1 MKGALTDKIAKA
13 FREGRL
19 FRKAAPY
26 VWLCLGLSF
35 AVRLWCR
42 TRKTVPG
49 KIVFNNFHG
58 RGFGDHQKYIALEL
72 LRRGFK
78 GEMVWL
84 ASDVEAVRRTLP
96 PGIRVVRIGRRLP
109 FAVLRE
115 MATAQF
121 WCSNQSFTSLAAWG
135 LDKRPDQTY
144 VNTHHGSLGIKCIG
158 SDVPHARSIPLREYV
173 LRRDASMIDH
183 LISNATWEADFVYR
197 RRFYGC
203 GKVELFGHPRN
214 DVLFGDRA
222 EVRRKVA
229 ASLGFSADDRILFYA
244 PTYRNMSRQDV
255 YLHDFGEI
263 LTACARR
270 FGGTWRAVVR
280 LHPIMRRADF
290 RFGADVVDATDYP
303 DIQELMV
310 AADAMVCDYSSCMFD
325 FMLTRRP
332 VFVYAPDMEE
342 YERTQGFY
350 YPMSET
356 PFPIAQDERALQDTI
371 LGFDDVKYCAG
382 VEAFLKDKGCVEDGH
397 ATERVVDLITEILNR
412 VVTS

>member
-1 MKGALTDKIAKA
+1 MKGALTDKIVKA

-19 FRKAAPY
+19 LRKAAPY

-42 TRKTVPG
+42 TRKTIPG

-84 ASDVEAVRRTLP
+84 ASDAEAVRRTLP
-96 PGIRVVRIGRRLP
+96 PGIRVAPTGRRFP

-135 LDKRPDQTY
+135 LDKRPEQTY
-144 VNTHHGSLGIKCIG
+144 INTHHGSLGIKCIG
-158 SDVPHARSIPLREYV
+158 SDIPHARSIPLREYV
-173 LRRDASMIDH
+173 LRRDAAMIDY

-197 RRFYGC
+197 RRFYGY

-214 DVLFGDRA
+214 DILFGDRA
-222 EVRRKVA
+222 EVRQKVA
-229 ASLGFSADDRILFYA
+229 ASLGFSAEDRVLFYA
-244 PTYRNMSRQDV
+244 PTYRNMSQQDV
-255 YLHDFGEI
+255 YLHDFGAI

-310 AADAMVCDYSSCMFD
+310 AADAMISDYSSCMFD
-325 FMLTRRP
+325 FMLTRRA
-332 VFVYAPDMEE
+332 VFVYAPDLAE
-342 YERTQGFY
+342 YQRVQGFY

-356 PFPIAQDERALQDTI
+356 PFPVAKDEAELTANVIAFDETQYR
-371 LGFDDVKYCAG
+371 AG
-382 VEAFLKDKGCVEDGH
+382 VEAFLKGKGCVEDGH
-397 ATERVVDLITEILNR
+397 ASERTVNLIEGLTG
-412 VVTS
+412 S

>member
-1 MKGALTDKIAKA
+1 MRGAALTDKIVQA

-19 FRKAAPY
+19 FHKAAPY
-26 VWLCLGLSF
+26 VWLCTGLSF
-35 AVRLWCR
+35 VVRLWCR

-72 LRRGFK
+72 LRREFK

-96 PGIRVVRIGRRLP
+96 PGIRVARIGRLFP
-109 FAVLRE
+109 FATLWE

-121 WCSNQSFTSLAAWG
+121 WCSNQSFTTLAAWG
-135 LDKRPDQTY
+135 LDKRPDQAY
-144 VNTHHGSLGIKCIG
+144 INTHHGSLGIKCIG
-158 SDVPHARSIPLREYV
+158 SDVPHAKSIPLREYV
-173 LRRDASMIDH
+173 LRRDAAMIDH
-183 LISNATWEADFVYR
+183 LIANATWEADFVYR

-214 DVLFGDRA
+214 DVLFDDRA
-222 EVRRKVA
+222 DVRRTVA
-229 ASLGFSADDRILFYA
+229 AALGFSVDDRVLFYA
-244 PTYRNMSRQDV
+244 PTYRNMSQQDV

-263 LTACARR
+263 LAACARR

-310 AADAMVCDYSSCMFD
+310 AADAMVSDYSSCMFD

-332 VFVYAPDMEE
+332 VLVSAPDLTE
-342 YERTQGFY
+342 YQRVQGFY

-356 PFPIAQDERALQDTI
+356 PFPIAQDDRALLDGI
-371 LGFDDVKYCAG
+371 RGFDEAKYRAG
-382 VEAFLKDKGCVEDGH
+382 VETFLKGKGCVEDGH
-397 ATERVVDLITEILNR
+397 AAERVAELIQGFRNNLI
-412 VVTS
+412 

>member
-1 MKGALTDKIAKA
+1 MRGALTDKITKA
-13 FREGRL
+13 LREGRF

-72 LRRGFK
+72 LRRGFR

-84 ASDVEAVRRTLP
+84 ASDAEAVRRTLP
-96 PGIRVVRIGRRLP
+96 PEIRIVPTGRRFP
-109 FAVLRE
+109 FSTLRE

-121 WCSNQSFTSLAAWG
+121 WCSNQSFTSFAAWG

-144 VNTHHGSLGIKCIG
+144 INTHHGSLGIKCIG
-158 SDVPHARSIPLREYV
+158 SDIPHARSIPLREYV
-173 LRRDASMIDH
+173 LRRDAAMIDY

-197 RRFYGC
+197 RRFYGY

-214 DVLFGDRA
+214 DILFGDHA
-222 EVRRKVA
+222 EVRQKVA
-229 ASLGFSADDRILFYA
+229 ASLGLCADDRILFYA
-244 PTYRNMSRQDV
+244 PTYRNMSQQDV
-255 YLHDFGEI
+255 YLHDFADV

-356 PFPIAQDERALQDTI
+356 PFPVAKSEEELSDRIRA
-371 LGFDDVKYCAG
+371 FDDAKYRAG
-382 VEAFLKDKGCVEDGH
+382 VEGFLKGKGCVEDGH
-397 ATERVVDLITEILNR
+397 ATERVANLIQGR
-412 VVTS
+412 MG

>member
-1 MKGALTDKIAKA
+1 MRGALTDKIAKA
-13 FREGRL
+13 LREGR
-19 FRKAAPY
+19 FVRKAAPY

-35 AVRLWCR
+35 LVRLWCR

-72 LRRGFK
+72 LRRGFA

-84 ASDVEAVRRTLP
+84 ATDVEDVRRTLP
-96 PGIRVVRIGRRLP
+96 PGIRVAPIGRWFP

-121 WCSNQSFTSLAAWG
+121 WCSNQSFTSFAAWG

-158 SDVPHARSIPLREYV
+158 SDIPHARSIPLREYV
-173 LRRDASMIDH
+173 LKRDAAMIDH
-183 LISNATWEADFVYR
+183 LIANATWEADFVYR

-214 DVLFGDRA
+214 DILFGDDA
-222 EVRRKVA
+222 DVRRKVA
-229 ASLGFSADDRILFYA
+229 AALGFSAEDRVLFYA
-244 PTYRNMSRQDV
+244 PTYRNMSQQDV

-263 LTACARR
+263 LAACARR

-290 RFGADVVDATDYP
+290 RFGAAVVDATDYP

-332 VFVYAPDMEE
+332 VFAFAPDEAE
-342 YERTQGFY
+342 YARIQGFY
-350 YPMSET
+350 YPLSAT
-356 PFPIAQDERALQDTI
+356 PFPIATTEAELAEKIAAFDETAYR
-371 LGFDDVKYCAG
+371 AG
-382 VEAFLKDKGCVEDGH
+382 VEAFLKEKGCVEDGH
-397 ATERVVDLITEILNR
+397 AAERTVDLIEGLMR
-412 VVTS
+412 S

>member
-1 MKGALTDKIAKA
+1 MKGALTDKVVKA

-19 FRKAAPY
+19 VRKAAPY

-72 LRRGFK
+72 LRRGFR

-96 PGIRVVRIGRRLP
+96 PGIRVAPTGSRFP

-115 MATAQF
+115 LATAQF

-135 LDKRPDQTY
+135 LDKRPEQTY
-144 VNTHHGSLGIKCIG
+144 INTHHGSLGIKCIG

-173 LRRDASMIDH
+173 LRRDAAMIDH

-222 EVRRKVA
+222 GMRRKVA

-244 PTYRNMSRQDV
+244 PTYRNMSQQDV

-310 AADAMVCDYSSCMFD
+310 AADVMVCDYSSCMFD

-332 VFVYAPDMEE
+332 VFVYAPDLTE
-342 YERTQGFY
+342 YQRVQGFY

-356 PFPIAQDERALQDTI
+356 PFPVAKDEAELTANVIAFGET
-371 LGFDDVKYCAG
+371 KYCAE
-382 VEAFLKDKGCVEDGH
+382 VEAFLQGKGCVEDGH
-397 ATERVVDLITEILNR
+397 AAERTVDLIEGLTR
-412 VVTS
+412 S

>member
-1 MKGALTDKIAKA
+1 MKGALADKIVKA

-19 FRKAAPY
+19 VRKAAPY

-35 AVRLWCR
+35 LVRLWCR

-49 KIVFNNFHG
+49 KIVFDNFHG

-72 LRRGFK
+72 LKRGYG

-96 PGIRVVRIGRRLP
+96 PGIRVVRIGRRFP
-109 FAVLRE
+109 FSTLRE

-144 VNTHHGSLGIKCIG
+144 INTHHGSLGIKCIG
-158 SDVPHARSIPLREYV
+158 SDIPHARSIPLREYV
-173 LRRDASMIDH
+173 LRRDAAMIDC

-203 GKVELFGHPRN
+203 GRVELFGHPRN
-214 DVLFGDRA
+214 DVLFGESSALRQ
-222 EVRRKVA
+222 KVA
-229 ASLGFSADDRILFYA
+229 AALGFSADDQVLFYA
-244 PTYRNMSRQDV
+244 PTYRNMSGRDV
-255 YLHDFGEI
+255 YLHDFGDI
-263 LTACARR
+263 LSACSRR

-280 LHPIMRRADF
+280 LHPIMNRQAF
-290 RFGADVVDATDYP
+290 RFGTDVIDATDYP
-303 DIQELMV
+303 DIQELMA
-310 AADAMVCDYSSCMFD
+310 AADALVSDYSSCMFD

-332 VFVYAPDMEE
+332 VFVFAPDAEE
-342 YERTQGFY
+342 YQRVQGFY
-350 YPMSET
+350 YPLSET
-356 PFPIAQDERALQDTI
+356 PFPVSGDEKALLDNIAAFDETRYRPA
-371 LGFDDVKYCAG
+371 
-382 VEAFLKDKGCVEDGH
+382 VETFLKDKGCVEDGH
-397 ATERVVDLITEILNR
+397 AAERVADLIHAGMG
-412 VVTS
+412 